1 MGLSDLAKTLSKL
14 GQDTKNGVQKM
25 SDSVS
30 ISNRISQEKKSLE
43 RLFALIGEAVYKEHP
58 DQPKAGLE
66 DEWAAVKVAYANIA
80 AYTDQLNH
88 MKGIVYCPNCSR
100 PAASGDKYCAR
111 CGFRLEVRPE
121 RTGLRIAMDVKE
133 VGQEVGHMAGSAKD
147 KTGEAVGGAAAGTHN
162 AFFLL
167 KQKFVKSKKN
177 TEGKTPEASEQ
188 GASGSGSKA
197 DEEGRDPGLQTDGAA
212 AEGAAKAGS
221 TAAEGAAGAGSTAA
235 EGAAGAGSTAAEGA
249 AGADSTA
256 AEGAAGA
263 GSTAAERTTEAGGTP
278 AGPAEDSSVR
288 RSGSEG
294 MTEMW
299 RRRNVQ
305 IPKKPAE
312 TDPEARK

>member
-177 TEGKTPEASEQ
+177 TDGKTPEASEQ
-188 GASGSGSKA
+188 DASGSGSKA
-197 DEEGRDPGLQTDGAA
+197 DEEGRDPSLQTDGAA
-212 AEGAAKAGS
+212 AEGAAGTGS
-221 TAAEGAAGAGSTAA
+221 TAAEGA
-235 EGAAGAGSTAAEGA
+235 
-249 AGADSTA
+249 DITA

-278 AGPAEDSSVR
+278 AGPAEDSSVM